1 MPPGA
6 KAQDAL
12 RRQKEARQKKILLV
26 LAPVLVGLL
35 AWQGPGTFR
44 ALTGGDAESPPPP
57 AASSTTPAP
66 PAPPAAPTTAG
77 APSTAAPA
85 QPPAAP
91 APSGEPVL
99 TDSDEP
105 SSAGPGQLVSF
116 DRFVGRDPF
125 DPGIEAK
132 PNSGADGGQPDDQP
146 SQGDDGDAGDAG
158 GDGDNP
164 FGEPSPGAGETTPP
178 PAPPPAAAPASAV
191 LDVNG
196 VRETLR
202 VNATFPTADPVFTLA
217 AISAKSVKIGL
228 VTGEFST
235 GVPTVTV
242 KLGKSVT
249 LVSEPDG
256 LRYIIRL
263 VSVR

>member
-1 MPPGA
+1 MPPSA

-12 RRQKEARQKKILLV
+12 RKQKEARQKKVLFA
-26 LAPVLVGLL
+26 LAPILVGLL
-35 AWQGPGTFR
+35 AWQGPGTFK
-44 ALTGGDAESPPPP
+44 ALTGGDAPPEEAAPAATTTPTPP
-57 AASSTTPAP
+57 AAPAD
-66 PAPPAAPTTAG
+66 PTTAG

-91 APSGEPVL
+91 PSAEDPVL
-99 TDSDEP
+99 ADSDEP
-105 SSAGPGQLVSF
+105 ASAGPGQLVAF

-125 DPGIEAK
+125 DPGIEPK
-132 PNSGADGGQPDDQP
+132 PDAPTEPEQPDGAPSDGGG
-146 SQGDDGDAGDAG
+146 QGDDPFTQPPSDG
-158 GDGDNP
+158 GG
-164 FGEPSPGAGETTPP
+164 TPT
-178 PAPPPAAAPASAV
+178 PPPAAAPESAV

-196 VRETLR
+196 VRETLQ
-202 VNATFPTADPVFTLA
+202 VNATFPSSDPVFTLA
-217 AISAKSVKIGL
+217 AINARNVKIGL

-235 GVPTVTV
+235 GVPTITL